1 MNLPAPL
8 RLLVDAVKVW
18 VERDAFQ
25 HAGSLAFFTLFS
37 MAPLV
42 IILVSIVGAVYGQ
55 QAASGEISAG
65 ISGLLGEQAAAAVEE
80 AVRRSRPEVA
90 GFLPTAIGIG
100 ALVFG
105 ATTVFAQMQS
115 SLNQFWGV
123 RARPARSGLL
133 NFVTVRLLSLGMVL
147 IIGFLLLTSFALS
160 VAVTAVVEHAG
171 GWIPVPPLAVTL
183 LDVALSLAVTTV
195 LLGLLFKVL
204 PDVRLDWRDVRR
216 GALYTALLFVLGK
229 YLIAFYLTHVAPAS
243 TYGAAG
249 SLVLVLLWV
258 YYSALILF
266 FGTALTKVRVLRR
279 DGVVT
284 PKPTAVRVNVSI
296 EEK

>member
-105 ATTVFAQMQS
+105 ATTVFAQMQGA
-115 SLNQFWGV
+115 LNHFWDV
-123 RARPARSGLL
+123 RAKPTRSGILT
-133 NFVTVRLLSLGMVL
+133 FITVRLLSLGMVL
-147 IIGFLLLTSFALS
+147 
-160 VAVTAVVEHAG
+160 
-171 GWIPVPPLAVTL
+171 
-183 LDVALSLAVTTV
+183 
-195 LLGLLFKVL
+195 GL
-204 PDVRLDWRDVRR
+204 
-216 GALYTALLFVLGK
+216 TALEFLVAFLQAFVFAVLTCIYLNDVVNLGEG
-229 YLIAFYLTHVAPAS
+229 H
-243 TYGAAG
+243 
-249 SLVLVLLWV
+249 
-258 YYSALILF
+258 
-266 FGTALTKVRVLRR
+266 
-279 DGVVT
+279 
-284 PKPTAVRVNVSI
+284 
-296 EEK
+296 